1 MELNRCI
8 YCMTAR
14 LVYIVI
20 TRRLMQYAA
29 VGLFFISY
37 FALMDY
43 HKVSGTYERIGLS
56 ITTMLLLSF

>member
-29 VGLFFISY
+29 VGLLFISY

-56 ITTMLLLSF
+56 TTMLLLSF